1 MGRKNYLYRI
11 FRNILIIILVS
22 ILKTVLNPTFPY
34 SYRNNINRIINQN
47 MLGKG
52 EIVYQYGDVQ
62 DDIRYDNIFM
72 KYDDQYVYLIA
83 PYSRKFYY
91 ANGSTTLLQFDDGL
105 CVVPIAHSDK
115 YLYKKVVV
123 VSQNEDIETIKM
135 VGYNE
140 DGTRRTT
147 APEMTRYK
155 DTNIFVGDYEAVKEN
170 HAGFG
175 YLKYYTA
182 EGYDKD
188 GNLIAVNKC
197 LHQVQNERQ
206 VSE

>member
-1 MGRKNYLYRI
+1 M
-11 FRNILIIILVS
+11 
-22 ILKTVLNPTFPY
+22 PY

-47 MLGKG
+47 MLSKG
-52 EIVYQYGDVQ
+52 EIVYQYGDLTE
-62 DDIRYDNIFM
+62 DRRYDYIFM
-72 KYDDQYVYLIA
+72 KYDDQYIYFIAQYPRYLTL
-83 PYSRKFYY
+83 
-91 ANGSTTLLQFDDGL
+91 NGTTLLQFDDGL

-123 VSQNEDIETIKM
+123 VSQNEEVETIKM

-197 LHQVQNERQ
+197 LHQVNHERQ